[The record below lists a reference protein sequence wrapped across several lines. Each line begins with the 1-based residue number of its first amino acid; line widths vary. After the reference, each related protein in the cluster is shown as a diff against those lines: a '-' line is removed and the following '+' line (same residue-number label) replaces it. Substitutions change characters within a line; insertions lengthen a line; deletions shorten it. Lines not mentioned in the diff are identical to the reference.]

1 MPASKQITPGCL
13 RRLQKYSAFNNF
25 SKTFIKNNGFC
36 TLGQHMCLGIK
47 IKSKQES
54 KTLFIQH
61 DVTGGSTMCGTINKL
76 PQILQPQ
83 NYTDTVKVKQ

>member
-1 MPASKQITPGCL
+1 
-13 RRLQKYSAFNNF
+13 
-25 SKTFIKNNGFC
+25 
-36 TLGQHMCLGIK
+36 MCLGIK

-61 DVTGGSTMCGTINKL
+61 DVTGGSTMNKL